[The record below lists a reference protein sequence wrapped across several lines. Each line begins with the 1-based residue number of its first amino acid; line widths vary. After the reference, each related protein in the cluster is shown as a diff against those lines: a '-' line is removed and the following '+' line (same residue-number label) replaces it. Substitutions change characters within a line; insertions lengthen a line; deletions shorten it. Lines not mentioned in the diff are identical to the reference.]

1 MSLKGLCTS
10 GPNRGKSVK
19 MDAFSI
25 VNYKSNGRNRYF
37 ARGEST
43 SCKNPIMRVVSKD
56 FAMDWEKS
64 TGKKIKVQAPSVKKQ
79 KENEAKK
86 KRKAERKLKKKEQEK
101 AKKLREK
108 ERAKKKKE
116 NSKKK
121 SVKKKPT
128 AKKATKKKVTK
139 KK

>member
-1 MSLKGLCTS
+1 MSLTAYCVKL
-10 GPNRGKSVK
+10 RKKVKIQDFKIYSVGGNK
-19 MDAFSI
+19 YM
-25 VNYKSNGRNRYF
+25 V
-37 ARGEST
+37 RGESAQ
-43 SCKNPIMRVVSKD
+43 C
-56 FAMDWEKS
+56 
-64 TGKKIKVQAPSVKKQ
+64 PSVVTTFVNFETAQKLTGSSKFPEWKQSNKKK
-79 KENEAKK
+79 KESEAKK

>member
-1 MSLKGLCTS
+1 MSLTARCFS
-10 GPNRGKSVK
+10 GPNRGKQIK
-19 MDAFSI
+19 MDSFE
-25 VNYKSNGRNRYF
+25 VVKYKGTHLYM
-37 ARGEST
+37 ARGES
-43 SCKNPIMRVVSKD
+43 SKCQSVLSRAVSKI
-56 FAMDWEKS
+56 FAIDWEKS
-64 TGKKIKVQAPSVKKQ
+64 TGKKIKVIPPNPKKQ

-86 KRKAERKLKKKEQEK
+86 KRKAERKSKKKEQEK

-128 AKKATKKKVTK
+128 AKKATKKKATK